1 MAETTANVIEF
12 PAESSEDALEE
23 LLREGARKMLN
34 QAIQAEVALYLE
46 ARRELVDKVGRR
58 QVVRNGTLPKREI
71 QTPLGPVEVQQ
82 PRVRDRRAPE
92 ERETFRSSILP
103 PFLRKTKS
111 LEDLIPWLYLKGVS
125 TGDFTE
131 ALQALLG
138 PDAKGLSATTITR
151 LKQGWQAE
159 EDEGLW

>member
-1 MAETTANVIEF
+1 MAETTANVIAF

-71 QTPLGPVEVQQ
+71 QTP
-82 PRVRDRRAPE
+82 
-92 ERETFRSSILP
+92 
-103 PFLRKTKS
+103 
-111 LEDLIPWLYLKGVS
+111 
-125 TGDFTE
+125 
-131 ALQALLG
+131 
-138 PDAKGLSATTITR
+138 
-151 LKQGWQAE
+151 
-159 EDEGLW
+159 